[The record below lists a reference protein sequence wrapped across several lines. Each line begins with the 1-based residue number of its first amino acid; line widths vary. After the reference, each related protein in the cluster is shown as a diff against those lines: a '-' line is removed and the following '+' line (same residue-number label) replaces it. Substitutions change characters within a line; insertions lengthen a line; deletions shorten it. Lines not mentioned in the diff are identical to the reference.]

1 MHTSKP
7 INAKYDSIVSQT
19 CLLEIF
25 KNFRFKIYLS
35 ILQIS
40 RHKKRGFK
48 KSGRF
53 MWFSTHS
60 SVTPSNIDEYME
72 AFVNHDLIKFL
83 VVDIARKI
91 KTLKSQWPGH
101 GCR

>member
-1 MHTSKP
+1 
-7 INAKYDSIVSQT
+7 
-19 CLLEIF
+19 
-25 KNFRFKIYLS
+25 
-35 ILQIS
+35 
-40 RHKKRGFK
+40 
-48 KSGRF
+48 

-91 KTLKSQWPGH
+91 KTLKSQWRGH